1 MRDPGTG
8 GPHTSHTT
16 NPVPVL
22 LMGGGDVGI
31 AAGRLADISPTL
43 LDLMGLQKPL
53 EMTGDSLLRPHM
65 SSSSTKVGAPTGITM
80 NSWRSTLLSACL
92 LPLRCSS
99 SAPATGR
106 AGTTTIGIEWEVR
119 RLGRRPCH
127 GHRYAEDGVGTQ
139 LGFGRGAV
147 ESQQLGTRRVA
158 GWRTQNAMA

>member
-43 LDLMGLQKPL
+43 LDLLGLRKPL

-80 NSWRSTLLSACL
+80 NSWRSTL
-92 LPLRCSS
+92 
-99 SAPATGR
+99 
-106 AGTTTIGIEWEVR
+106 
-119 RLGRRPCH
+119 
-127 GHRYAEDGVGTQ
+127 
-139 LGFGRGAV
+139 
-147 ESQQLGTRRVA
+147 
-158 GWRTQNAMA
+158 